1 MKNECSI
8 VRDILPLYAE
18 KMVSKD
24 TAEFVKGHLENCP
37 VCCAELEKLREPVEV
52 QAEPQTDIDAA
63 PLKRLKK
70 ALLIKKVQ
78 TILCTAAV
86 LLALVL
92 SVISFLT
99 APKYFAYSPELVTVT
114 KTEGGHIVLSFD
126 ERITNYTLQRII
138 TGKDI
143 KEVVYYLEVWTT
155 TWDRLTGR
163 HGIQNALVRETT
175 GLPVYIFFQQNYALN
190 NVDMDSVCI
199 YGNLSRLNG
208 SWVSL
213 PGLSLGYWLLFNIA
227 LFLILGCVLFRAAM
241 ISSGL
246 WQGAYPPLHRAGNS
260 DSRCLRAGAS
270 VRAGLSHR
278 ILFAMA
284 RFSAYI
290 CHRGAILLRHAAC
303 IEHPLQ
309 KEGNKRC

>member
-37 VCCAELEKLREPVEV
+37 ICRAELEKLREPVEV
-52 QAEPQTDIDAA
+52 QAELQTDIDAA

-114 KTEGGHIVLSFD
+114 KTEGGYIVLSFD

-143 KEVVYYLEVWTT
+143 KEKVYYLEVWTT
-155 TWDRLTGR
+155 SWDRLTGR

-213 PGLSLGYWLLFNIA
+213 PGRCIERAIPIPVAYGLGHL
-227 LFLILGCVLFRAAM
+227 CVLGFRTASYSQWRDFQLIFAIGVLFYCAM
-241 ISSGL
+241 L
-246 WQGAYPPLHRAGNS
+246 LA
-260 DSRCLRAGAS
+260 
-270 VRAGLSHR
+270 LSIFYKR
-278 ILFAMA
+278 
-284 RFSAYI
+284 
-290 CHRGAILLRHAAC
+290 
-303 IEHPLQ
+303 
-309 KEGNKRC
+309 KEIKDAKME

>member
-1 MKNECSI
+1 M
-8 VRDILPLYAE
+8 
-18 KMVSKD
+18 
-24 TAEFVKGHLENCP
+24 
-37 VCCAELEKLREPVEV
+37 REPVEV

-143 KEVVYYLEVWTT
+143 KEKVYYLEVWTT

-227 LFLILGCVLFRAAM
+227 LFLILGCMWFILRRKEH
-241 ISSGL
+241 I
-246 WQGAYPPLHRAGNS
+246 R
-260 DSRCLRAGAS
+260 RCIER
-270 VRAGLSHR
+270 
-278 ILFAMA
+278 
-284 RFSAYI
+284 
-290 CHRGAILLRHAAC
+290 AILLPVAYGLGHLCVLGFRTASYSQWRDFQLIFAIGVLFHCAMLLALS
-303 IEHPLQ
+303 ILYKR
-309 KEGNKRC
+309 KEIKDAKGE

>member
-37 VCCAELEKLREPVEV
+37 VCRAELEKLREPVEV
-52 QAEPQTDIDAA
+52 QTEPQTDIDAA

-70 ALLIKKVQ
+70 ALLMKKVQ

-114 KTEGGHIVLSFD
+114 KTEGGYIVLSFD

-143 KEVVYYLEVWTT
+143 KEKVYYLEVWTT
-155 TWDRLTGR
+155 SWDRLTGR
-163 HGIQNALVRETT
+163 HGVQNALVRETA
-175 GLPVYIFFQQNYALN
+175 GLPVYIFFQQNYTLN
-190 NVDMDSVCI
+190 DVDMDSVCI

-208 SWVSL
+208 SWVAL

-227 LFLILGCVLFRAAM
+227 LFLILGCMWFILRRREHIRRCIERAIPIPVAYGLGHLCVLGFRTASYSQWRDFQLIFAIGVLFYCAM
-241 ISSGL
+241 L
-246 WQGAYPPLHRAGNS
+246 LA
-260 DSRCLRAGAS
+260 
-270 VRAGLSHR
+270 LSIFYKR
-278 ILFAMA
+278 
-284 RFSAYI
+284 
-290 CHRGAILLRHAAC
+290 
-303 IEHPLQ
+303 
-309 KEGNKRC
+309 KEIKDAKME

>member
-24 TAEFVKGHLENCP
+24 TAEFVEGHLENCH
-37 VCCAELEKLREPVEV
+37 VCRAELEKLREPVEV
-52 QAEPQTDIDAA
+52 QSKPHMDMDAA

-114 KTEGGHIVLSFD
+114 KTEGGNIVISFD
-126 ERITNYTLQRII
+126 ERITNYTLQRIV

-143 KEVVYYLEVWTT
+143 KEAVYYLEVWTT

-163 HGIQNALVRETT
+163 HGVQNALVRETADS
-175 GLPVYIFFQQNYALN
+175 PVYIFFQQNYTLN
-190 NVDMDSVCI
+190 DADMDSVCI

-208 SWVSL
+208 SWVAL

-227 LFLILGCVLFRAAM
+227 LFLILGCVWLILRRREH
-241 ISSGL
+241 I
-246 WQGAYPPLHRAGNS
+246 R
-260 DSRCLRAGAS
+260 RCIER
-270 VRAGLSHR
+270 
-278 ILFAMA
+278 
-284 RFSAYI
+284 
-290 CHRGAILLRHAAC
+290 AILIPVAYGLGHLCVLGFRTASYSQWRDFQLIFAIGVLFYC
-303 IEHPLQ
+303 AMLLALSIFYKR
-309 KEGNKRC
+309 KEIKDAKME

>member
-155 TWDRLTGR
+155 PWDRLTGR

-208 SWVSL
+208 SWVAL

-227 LFLILGCVLFRAAM
+227 LFLILGC
-241 ISSGL
+241 L
-246 WQGAYPPLHRAGNS
+246 WFILRRKEHIR
-260 DSRCLRAGAS
+260 RCIER
-270 VRAGLSHR
+270 
-278 ILFAMA
+278 
-284 RFSAYI
+284 
-290 CHRGAILLRHAAC
+290 AILLPVAYGLGHLCVLGFRTASYSQWRDFQLIFAIGVLFYC
-303 IEHPLQ
+303 AMLLALSIFYKR
-309 KEGNKRC
+309 KEIKDAKME

>member
-37 VCCAELEKLREPVEV
+37 VCRAELEKLREPVEV

-70 ALLIKKVQ
+70 ALLMKKVQ

-143 KEVVYYLEVWTT
+143 KEAVYYIEVWTT
-155 TWDRLTGR
+155 PWDRLTGR

-190 NVDMDSVCI
+190 DVDMDSVCI

-227 LFLILGCVLFRAAM
+227 LFLILGCMWFILRRKEH
-241 ISSGL
+241 I
-246 WQGAYPPLHRAGNS
+246 R
-260 DSRCLRAGAS
+260 RCIER
-270 VRAGLSHR
+270 
-278 ILFAMA
+278 
-284 RFSAYI
+284 
-290 CHRGAILLRHAAC
+290 AILLPVAYGLGHLCVLGFRTASYSQWRDFQLIFAIGVLFYC
-303 IEHPLQ
+303 AMLLALSILYKR
-309 KEGNKRC
+309 KEIKDAKGE

>member
-24 TAEFVKGHLENCP
+24 TGEFVKGHLENCP
-37 VCCAELEKLREPVEV
+37 VCCAELEKLREPV

-227 LFLILGCVLFRAAM
+227 LFLILGCMWFILRRKEH
-241 ISSGL
+241 I
-246 WQGAYPPLHRAGNS
+246 R
-260 DSRCLRAGAS
+260 RCIER
-270 VRAGLSHR
+270 
-278 ILFAMA
+278 
-284 RFSAYI
+284 
-290 CHRGAILLRHAAC
+290 AILLPVAYGLGHLCVLGFRTASYSQWRDFQLIFAIGVLFHCAMLLALS
-303 IEHPLQ
+303 ILYKR
-309 KEGNKRC
+309 KEIKDAKME

>member
-18 KMVSKD
+18 KMVSND
-24 TAEFVKGHLENCP
+24 TAEFVEGHLENCP
-37 VCCAELEKLREPVEV
+37 VCRAELEKLREPVEV
-52 QAEPQTDIDAA
+52 QAEPRTDMDAA

-70 ALLIKKVQ
+70 ALLIKKMQ

-92 SVISFLT
+92 SVIAFLT

-126 ERITNYTLQRII
+126 EKITNYTLQRII

-143 KEVVYYLEVWTT
+143 KEAVYYLEVWATP
-155 TWDRLTGR
+155 WDRLTGR
-163 HGIQNALVRETT
+163 HGVQNALVWETAD
-175 GLPVYIFFQQNYALN
+175 LPVYIFFQQNYALN
-190 NVDMDSVCI
+190 DVDMDSVCI

-208 SWVSL
+208 GWVSL

-227 LFLILGCVLFRAAM
+227 LFLILGCVWFILRRKEH
-241 ISSGL
+241 I
-246 WQGAYPPLHRAGNS
+246 R
-260 DSRCLRAGAS
+260 RCIER
-270 VRAGLSHR
+270 
-278 ILFAMA
+278 
-284 RFSAYI
+284 
-290 CHRGAILLRHAAC
+290 AILLPVAYGLGHLCVLGFRTASYSQWRDFQLIFAIGVLFYC
-303 IEHPLQ
+303 AMLLALSILCKR
-309 KEGNKRC
+309 KEIKDAKGE

>member
-24 TAEFVKGHLENCP
+24 TAEFVKGHLENCH
-37 VCCAELEKLREPVEV
+37 VCRAELEKLREPVEV
-52 QAEPQTDIDAA
+52 QAELQTDIDAA

-114 KTEGGHIVLSFD
+114 KTEGGHLVLSFD

-143 KEVVYYLEVWTT
+143 KEKVYYLEVWTT
-155 TWDRLTGR
+155 PWDRLTGR
-163 HGIQNALVRETT
+163 HGVQNALVRETT
-175 GLPVYIFFQQNYALN
+175 GLPVYIFFQQNYTLN
-190 NVDMDSVCI
+190 DVDMDSVCI

-208 SWVSL
+208 SWVAL

-227 LFLILGCVLFRAAM
+227 LFLILGCMWFILRRREHIRRCIERAILIPVAYGLGHLCVLGFRTASYSQWRDFQLIFAIGVLFYCAM
-241 ISSGL
+241 L
-246 WQGAYPPLHRAGNS
+246 LA
-260 DSRCLRAGAS
+260 
-270 VRAGLSHR
+270 LSIFYKR
-278 ILFAMA
+278 
-284 RFSAYI
+284 
-290 CHRGAILLRHAAC
+290 
-303 IEHPLQ
+303 
-309 KEGNKRC
+309 KEIKDAKME